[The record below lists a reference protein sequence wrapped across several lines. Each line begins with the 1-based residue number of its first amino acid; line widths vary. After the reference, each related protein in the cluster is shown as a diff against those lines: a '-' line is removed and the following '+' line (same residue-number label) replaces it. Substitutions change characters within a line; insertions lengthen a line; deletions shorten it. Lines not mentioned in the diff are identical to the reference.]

1 MGTGFVHVE
10 SLEGVM
16 RVSVS
21 KDIYFYLAI
30 TIPLMVLTFLVWGL
44 WEFRVRREARGGY
57 FAKEDV
63 EKFKTK

>member
-10 SLEGVM
+10 NLAGGM

-30 TIPLMVLTFLVWGL
+30 TFPLLVVTFLVWWL
-44 WEFRVRREARGGY
+44 WEFKMRRKARCCEI
-57 FAKEDV
+57 AKVDV
-63 EKFKTK
+63 EKLKIR

>member
-10 SLEGVM
+10 SLAGVM

-30 TIPLMVLTFLVWGL
+30 TIPLMAVTFLVWGF
-44 WEFRVRREARGGY
+44 WECKMRRKTRNGY
-57 FAKEDV
+57 IGHEDV
-63 EKFKTK
+63 EKLKIK

>member
-10 SLEGVM
+10 SLAGVM

-30 TIPLMVLTFLVWGL
+30 TIPLMVATFSAWAL
-44 WEFRVRREARGGY
+44 WELKMRRKERAGY
-57 FAKEDV
+57 IAKNDLE
-63 EKFKTK
+63 ELKK